1 MKQRFMALVL
11 AITLLSSVPVFA
23 VEAERRMSEAYYYT
37 ATLYYCDS
45 ARNKIV
51 LKYVKPTGMATT
63 EKRRTVSDATYNEIP
78 ISCTAR
84 LKTGEYVSLEELNRY
99 VDSEVGVVITR
110 NKAEGIRVV
119 ALHFR

>member
-1 MKQRFMALVL
+1 MKKKLMALVL
-11 AITLLSSVPVFA
+11 AVSLLGSVPVFGM
-23 VEAERRMSEAYYYT
+23 EPERLMSEAYYYT
-37 ATLYYCDS
+37 ASLYYCDS

-63 EKRRTVSDATYNEIP
+63 EKRRTVSEATYNEIP
-78 ISCTAR
+78 ISCSGR
-84 LKTGEYVSLEELNRY
+84 LKTGEYVSLEELNNY

>member
-1 MKQRFMALVL
+1 MKKKIIAL
-11 AITLLSSVPVFA
+11 LLVSSLLGSVPVFGM
-23 VEAERRMSEAYYYT
+23 EKERLMSEAYYYT
-37 ATLYYCDS
+37 ASLYYCDS

-63 EKRRTVSDATYNEIP
+63 EKRRTVTDATYNEIP
-78 ISCTAR
+78 ISCNGR
-84 LKTGEYVSLEELNRY
+84 LKTGEYIPLTELNNY
-99 VDSEVGVVITR
+99 VDCEVGVVITR